1 MRNAVR
7 WLSIAIGFFAL
18 TPAASAVTTIN
29 WTPVGSPGNAADN
42 TGFGAVGY
50 AYIIGTY
57 EVTNAQYADFLT
69 AKAVSDPL
77 ALYNTNMGSGVGG
90 ITRTGSDGSY
100 AYSVITERADMP
112 VSNVSFYDALRFAN
126 WLNNGMG
133 AGDTETG
140 AYTLLGGSA
149 TPSNGTS
156 VTRNG
161 GATIALTSENEWYKA
176 AYSNALGTTYFDYPA
191 GSNVISACAI
201 PSAVPNTA
209 NCASLVGDLTIGGE
223 YTGSAS
229 PFGTFDQGGNVWEWN
244 EAIISSSFRG
254 IRGGSFDSSP
264 FQLAVTARRNIGP
277 TTESDNVGFRV
288 AQVPEPATGLLVITG
303 LLGLACHR
311 KHSN

>member
-7 WLSIAIGFFAL
+7 WLSIATGFFAL
-18 TPAASAVTTIN
+18 TPAASAVAIN

-50 AYIIGTY
+50 AYSIGTY
-57 EVTNAQYADFLT
+57 EVSNAQYADFLN

-100 AYSVITERADMP
+100 TYSVITGRGDMP
-112 VSNVSFYDALRFAN
+112 VSNVSFYDTLRFAN
-126 WLNNGMG
+126 WLNNGQG

-149 TPSNGTS
+149 TPSNGTT
-156 VTRNG
+156 VTRNA

-176 AYSNALGTTYFDYPA
+176 AYSNALGTSYFDYPA
-191 GSNVISACAI
+191 GSNLLSTCAI
-201 PSAVPNTA
+201 PSAAPNTA
-209 NCASLVGDLTIGGE
+209 NCASLVGDLTAGGS

-244 EAIISSSFRG
+244 EAIISGSFRG

-277 TTESDNVGFRV
+277 TTESNNVGFRV
-288 AQVPEPATGLLVITG
+288 ALIPEPGTGFLLMMS
-303 LLGLACHR
+303 LLGLARWR
-311 KHSN
+311 KSIT